1 MKHLNLLPNL
11 SKIPIWMSL
20 SMIASSPLVFYLLAS
35 RPVNAEGGV
44 MDILRAAA
52 DDVQETYRKDMGG
65 SPSRLPVPAPAPV
78 GHYDES
84 QSSSPCF
91 PPPST
96 QPQYQLRATDTTP
109 PTPTP
114 VARRSVGSYWDKNAS
129 PQSYEAKVLL
139 NVAPGTT
146 RKAIANKL
154 GDMGNYSGTTATY
167 VTADGTIQVN
177 FNPKLRLLDDTV
189 ESVRFVQ

>member
-1 MKHLNLLPNL
+1 
-11 SKIPIWMSL
+11 
-20 SMIASSPLVFYLLAS
+20 MIISSPLLAYLLAS
-35 RPVNAEGGV
+35 RPVDSLT
-44 MDILRAAA
+44 M
-52 DDVQETYRKDMGG
+52 DDVSPGTLINKIAQSANPET
-65 SPSRLPVPAPAPV
+65 LPVPAPAPV
-78 GHYDES
+78 GHYEES
-84 QSSSPCF
+84 QSGSPCF
-91 PPPST
+91 PPPQVT
-96 QPQYQLRATDTTP
+96 QPRYQLRATDTTP
-109 PTPTP
+109 PTPTL
-114 VARRSVGSYWDKNAS
+114 VARRPVGSYWDKNAS

-177 FNPKLRLLDDTV
+177 FNPKPRLLDDTV